1 MKLIEKKC
9 PNCGSSLSFGPN
21 DKETKCTYCNAS
33 FEIERENESE
43 SVIPEN
49 FLLHQK
55 TVRRMSTAIMII
67 SIIVFIAIFITFILM
82 FFRMSSFINR

>member
-1 MKLIEKKC
+1 MRLIEKKC

-21 DKETKCTYCNAS
+21 DKETKCAYCNAS
-33 FEIERENESE
+33 FEIERENESD
-43 SVIPEN
+43 VPEN

-55 TVRRMSTAIMII
+55 TVRTMSTAIMIT
-67 SIIVFIAIFITFILM
+67 SIIVFIAIFISFILI

>member
-1 MKLIEKKC
+1 MEPVKVWSIPVRDYVEMDAEARA
-9 PNCGSSLSFGPN
+9 SLDN
-21 DKETKCTYCNAS
+21 LMKETKCTYCNAS

-67 SIIVFIAIFITFILM
+67 SIIVFIAIFISFILM
-82 FFRMSSFINR
+82 FF